1 MKIEKIIK
9 RRRGAG
15 IIETKKGII
24 VVARNDSDFMIPGG
38 GANWYE
44 TRKMATIREVR
55 EELGLKVKSAKYLFD
70 YVGPVHRNKFGKLQ
84 QNFAKAF
91 LVQTIGKPKP
101 AQEISH
107 IGYWKPGSK
116 LKLIKAGKD
125 ALRKYIEWK
134 RK

>member
-1 MKIEKIIK
+1 MNKEKIIK
-9 RRRGAG
+9 RRRGAA

-24 VVARNDSDFMIPGG
+24 VVARKDSDFMIPGG

-55 EELGLKVKSAKYLFD
+55 EELGLKVKSAKYIFD
-70 YVGPVHRNKFGKLQ
+70 YVGPVHRNKSGKLQ

-91 LVQTIGKPKP
+91 LVQTIGEPKP

-107 IGYWKPGSK
+107 IAYWKPGSRI
-116 LKLIKAGKD
+116 KLIKAAKD
-125 ALRKYIEWK
+125 ALRKYK
-134 RK
+134 KARKK